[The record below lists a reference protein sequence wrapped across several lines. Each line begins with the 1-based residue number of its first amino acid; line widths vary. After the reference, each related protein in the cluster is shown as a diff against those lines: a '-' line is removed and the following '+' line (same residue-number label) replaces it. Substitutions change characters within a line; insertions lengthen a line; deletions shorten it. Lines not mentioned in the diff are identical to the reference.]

1 MGASSPSDSSSER
14 KLDSTTPLNDS
25 RRPWHDEENPFIA
38 FRRYADEQISSMLQS
53 VMGLPSM
60 ASTSF
65 LDRWFDTDLQKYRD
79 WTRQRESDGSTST
92 SDDRSACACERRC
105 PHGRAGWCPRDDWP
119 WGFGPRRLDELFDS
133 FFDDHFPF
141 GPRRFPFFFD
151 WFGMSHDS
159 ETWAIPYI
167 LFSPYSPLHLEQS
180 RGDRRRGVFSSL
192 FSSMQ
197 NRAEIKDEPN
207 WRDAFED
214 LLRIENG
221 QPMLERSKDHDSRN
235 ESGRDWLR
243 GLVQR
248 ESLGK
253 GWKLIT
259 DNNSD
264 GNSPWHFAIEKS
276 GARENGERS
285 KEQSKD
291 NTRENAER
299 HEPQTE
305 LDLYDRFLQDIFE
318 AHERDYSRMFEDSPL
333 MRMLAEERKRHL
345 ERWKEATEKWKQME
359 TGRSE
364 DWLEYSS
371 ESNQRLLKAEESNN
385 NNASTPSEPSVI
397 STMTRTE
404 RRTLPDG
411 SIRTKTIKTKRFS
424 DGREES
430 DESEEVHHPQPL
442 LPPTQN
448 ESNTQSSPPEAQNE
462 PNGKSSKGGWFWS
475 R

>member
-1 MGASSPSDSSSER
+1 
-14 KLDSTTPLNDS
+14 
-25 RRPWHDEENPFIA
+25 
-38 FRRYADEQISSMLQS
+38 ML
-53 VMGLPSM
+53 
-60 ASTSF
+60 
-65 LDRWFDTDLQKYRD
+65 
-79 WTRQRESDGSTST
+79 
-92 SDDRSACACERRC
+92 
-105 PHGRAGWCPRDDWP
+105 
-119 WGFGPRRLDELFDS
+119 
-133 FFDDHFPF
+133 
-141 GPRRFPFFFD
+141 
-151 WFGMSHDS
+151 
-159 ETWAIPYI
+159 
-167 LFSPYSPLHLEQS
+167 
-180 RGDRRRGVFSSL
+180 
-192 FSSMQ
+192 
-197 NRAEIKDEPN
+197 
-207 WRDAFED
+207 
-214 LLRIENG
+214 
-221 QPMLERSKDHDSRN
+221 
-235 ESGRDWLR
+235 
-243 GLVQR
+243 
-248 ESLGK
+248 
-253 GWKLIT
+253 
-259 DNNSD
+259 
-264 GNSPWHFAIEKS
+264 
-276 GARENGERS
+276 